1 MWVRFLPGAQ
11 KVYSPNK
18 LMIKKEPIDN
28 TFLIPPEVSY
38 VTKTLEKGGF
48 EAYLVGGC
56 VRDIML
62 HKKPKDW
69 DVTTNA
75 TPEQIQSVFP
85 DSFYENTFGTV
96 GVKSRALN
104 AEEDASETKIST
116 DPTLEIIEVTP
127 YRTET
132 GYSDNRRP
140 DAVAFAKNLS
150 DDLRRRDFTINA
162 LALKI
167 EPMAGDSTGFVHK
180 GHLTDLYKGQ
190 DDLVA
195 KVIRTVGSADERFSE
210 DALRMLRAV
219 RFAAELGF
227 EIEAQTK
234 AGIVNN
240 AKLLEKISA
249 ERIRDE
255 FLKIISSDQPMLGL
269 QLAHD
274 LGILKYIV
282 PELEEGIGTEQ
293 NQAHAFDVWEHLMRT
308 EQHSADKK
316 FSLRVR
322 LAAIFHDIGKP
333 KSRRKDP
340 VTGQWTFYGHEV
352 IGARMTEK
360 ILTRLKFPKKLA
372 DEVVKLVRWHMFF
385 SDTEQIS
392 LSAVRRMVANVGSDM
407 VWDLMNTRECD
418 RIGTGRPKANP
429 YRLRKY
435 KAMVEM
441 VMRDPVSVGMLKI
454 DGKRLMEIIKMS
466 PGPRVGFIL
475 HALLEEVLENPK
487 LNTADYLEREAHVLA
502 ELSDEELKKRGE
514 QAKNRKEAEEEK
526 MLKEI
531 TDKYHVE

>member
-1 MWVRFLPGAQ
+1 MTP
-11 KVYSPNK
+11 KVTKNK
-18 LMIKKEPIDN
+18 ASDD

-38 VTKTLEKGGF
+38 VTKTLEKSGF

-56 VRDIML
+56 VRDLLL

-75 TPEQIQSVFP
+75 VPEQIQSIFP
-85 DSFYENTFGTV
+85 DTFYENTFGTV
-96 GVKSRALN
+96 GVKTKSLV
-104 AEEDASETKIST
+104 AEQKAGEIVQ
-116 DPTLEIIEVTP
+116 DPTLEVIEVTP
-127 YRTET
+127 YRTEV

-140 DAVAFAKNLS
+140 DAVAWSSDLS

-162 LALKI
+162 LSLKI
-167 EPMAGDSTGFVHK
+167 EPLAGDSTGLVHK

-190 DDLVA
+190 NDLVA
-195 KVIRTVGSADERFSE
+195 KILRTVGSADERFGE

-227 EIEAQTK
+227 EIEPQTK
-234 AGIVNN
+234 EGIQKN
-240 AKLLEKISA
+240 AALLKNISQ

-255 FLKIISSDQPMLGL
+255 FIKIVSSDRPMVGL

-274 LGILKYIV
+274 LGILKYIL

-293 NQAHAFDVWEHLMRT
+293 NQAHTFDVWEHLLRT

-322 LAAIFHDIGKP
+322 LTAIFHDIGKP

-340 VTGQWTFYGHEV
+340 TTGQWTFYGHEV

-392 LSAVRRMVANVGSDM
+392 LSAVRRMVANVGTDM
-407 VWDLMNTRECD
+407 VWDLMNVRACD
-418 RIGTGRPKANP
+418 RIGTGRPKENP

-435 KAMVEM
+435 KAMIEM

-454 DGKRLMEIIKMS
+454 DGARLMEVTKMS
-466 PGPRVGFIL
+466 PGPRIGFIL
-475 HALLEEVLENPK
+475 HALLEEVLEDPK
-487 LNTADYLEREAHVLA
+487 LNISNYLEREAHVLA
-502 ELSDEELKKRGE
+502 KLSDEELKKRGE
-514 QAKNRKEAEEEK
+514 QAKTRKELEEEK

>member
-1 MWVRFLPGAQ
+1 MAQ
-11 KVYSPNK
+11 N
-18 LMIKKEPIDN
+18 N

-56 VRDIML
+56 VRDLLL

-75 TPEQIQSVFP
+75 TPEQIQAVFP
-85 DSFYENTFGTV
+85 ETFYENTYGTV
-96 GVKSRALN
+96 GVKSKGMN
-104 AEEDASETKIST
+104 IGKIEESVIHETAI
-116 DPTLEIIEVTP
+116 DPTLEVIEVTP
-127 YRTET
+127 YRTESE
-132 GYSDNRRP
+132 YSDNRRP
-140 DAVAFAKNLS
+140 DAVTFAKNLS

-167 EPMAGDSTGFVHK
+167 EPLEGDSTGVVYK

-190 DDLVA
+190 EDLTA
-195 KVIRTVGSADERFSE
+195 KIIRTVGSADERFGE

-219 RFAAELGF
+219 RFASELGF
-227 EIEAQTK
+227 EINSDTK
-234 AGIVNN
+234 KAIGQN
-240 AKLLEKISA
+240 ASLLAKISQ

-255 FLKIISSDQPMLGL
+255 FIKIISSDRPMQGL

-274 LGILKYIV
+274 VGILKYIV

-293 NQAHAFDVWEHLMRT
+293 NQAHAFDVWEHLLRT

-322 LAAIFHDIGKP
+322 IAAIFHDIGKP

-340 VTGQWTFYGHEV
+340 TTGQWTFYGHEV
-352 IGARMTEK
+352 IGAKMTEK
-360 ILTRLKFPKKLA
+360 ILARLKFPKKLS

-392 LSAVRRMVANVGSDM
+392 LSAVRRMVANVGADM

-454 DGKRLMEIIKMS
+454 DGKRLMEITKMP

-475 HALLEEVLENPK
+475 HALLEEVLEDPK
-487 LNTADYLEREAHVLA
+487 LNTTDHLEREAHVLA
-502 ELSDEELKKRGE
+502 KLSDEELKKRGE
-514 QAKNRKEAEEEK
+514 QAKTRKEQEEEK

>member
-1 MWVRFLPGAQ
+1 M
-11 KVYSPNK
+11 
-18 LMIKKEPIDN
+18 KKYLELI
-28 TFLIPPEVSY
+28 IPPEVSQ
-38 VTKTLEKGGF
+38 VTKTLEKSGF

-56 VRDIML
+56 VRDLLL

-75 TPEQIQSVFP
+75 TPEQIQTIFP
-85 DSFYENTFGTV
+85 DTFYENTFGTV
-96 GVKSRALN
+96 GVKN
-104 AEEDASETKIST
+104 KTTT
-116 DPTLEIIEVTP
+116 DPTLEIVEVTP
-127 YRTET
+127 YRTEM

-140 DAVAFAKNLS
+140 DAVVFAKNLS
-150 DDLRRRDFTINA
+150 EDVKRRDFTINA

-167 EPMAGDSTGFVHK
+167 EPLEEDSTGLVHK

-190 DDLVA
+190 NDLTA
-195 KVIRTVGSADERFSE
+195 KIIRTVGSADERFGE

-219 RFAAELGF
+219 RFASELNF
-227 EIEAQTK
+227 EIHSDTK
-234 AGIVNN
+234 KAISQNAG
-240 AKLLEKISA
+240 LLKNISG

-255 FLKIISSDQPMLGL
+255 FVKIISSDQPMLGL

-274 LGILKYIV
+274 LGILKYIA
-282 PELEEGIGTEQ
+282 PELEEGIGVEQ
-293 NQAHAFDVWEHLMRT
+293 NKAHAFDVWEHLL
-308 EQHSADKK
+308 QSVQYSAKKK
-316 FSLRVR
+316 FPLRVR

-340 VTGQWTFYGHEV
+340 TTGQWTFYGHEV

-360 ILTRLKFPKKLA
+360 ILTQLKFPKKLA
-372 DEVVKLVRWHMFF
+372 DEVLKLVRWHMFF

-392 LSAVRRMVANVGSDM
+392 LSAVRRMVANVGGDM
-407 VWDLMNTRECD
+407 VWDLMNVRECD

-435 KAMVEM
+435 RAMIEM

-454 DGKRLMEIIKMS
+454 DGKHLMEVTNMTA
-466 PGPRVGFIL
+466 GPRIGFIL
-475 HALLEEVLENPK
+475 HALLEEVLEDPK
-487 LNTADYLEREAHVLA
+487 LNTAEYLEKRAIELA
-502 ELSDEELKKRGE
+502 KLSDAQLRKLGE
-514 QAKNRKEAEEEK
+514 QAKIRKDEEEEK

>member
-1 MWVRFLPGAQ
+1 MT
-11 KVYSPNK
+11 
-18 LMIKKEPIDN
+18 KKEAENN

-56 VRDIML
+56 VRDLLL

-75 TPEQIQSVFP
+75 VPEQIQVIFP
-85 DSFYENTFGTV
+85 ETFYENTFGTV
-96 GVKSRALN
+96 GVKTKAMN
-104 AEEDASETKIST
+104 ENGEADKKDAAGADSKTGVV
-116 DPTLEIIEVTP
+116 DPTLEIVEVTP
-127 YRTET
+127 YRTEAE
-132 GYSDNRRP
+132 YSDNRRP
-140 DAVAFAKNLS
+140 DAVTFAKNLS

-167 EPMAGDSTGFVHK
+167 EPLEGDSTGFVYK

-190 DDLVA
+190 EDLEA
-195 KVIRTVGSADERFSE
+195 KIIRTVGSADERFGE

-219 RFAAELGF
+219 RFAAELNF
-227 EIEAQTK
+227 EINSDTK
-234 AGIVNN
+234 N
-240 AKLLEKISA
+240 AISQNAALLKNISQ

-255 FLKIISSDQPMLGL
+255 FVKIISSDKPMFGL

-274 LGILKYIV
+274 LGILKYIL

-293 NQAHAFDVWEHLMRT
+293 NKAHAFDVWEHLLQS

-322 LAAIFHDIGKP
+322 LAALFHDTGKP

-340 VTGQWTFYGHEV
+340 ETGQWTFYGHEV
-352 IGARMTEK
+352 ISERMAKK
-360 ILTRLKFPKKLA
+360 ILERLKFPKKLS
-372 DEVVKLVRWHMFF
+372 DEVLKLVRWHMFF

-407 VWDLMNTRECD
+407 VWDLMNVRECD

-435 KAMVEM
+435 KAMIEM

-454 DGKRLMEIIKMS
+454 DGKRLMEITEMK

-475 HALLEEVLENPK
+475 HALLEEVLEDPK
-487 LNTADYLEREAHVLA
+487 LNTAEYLEREAHTLAALLDA
-502 ELSDEELKKRGE
+502 ELKQRAE
-514 QAKNRKEAEEEK
+514 QAKTRKTQEEEK
-526 MLKEI
+526 LLKEI

>member
-1 MWVRFLPGAQ
+1 MT
-11 KVYSPNK
+11 
-18 LMIKKEPIDN
+18 KKEAQNN

-38 VTKTLEKGGF
+38 VTTTLEKSGF

-56 VRDIML
+56 VRDTLL

-75 TPEQIQSVFP
+75 VPEEIQKIFP

-96 GVKSRALN
+96 GVKNRALI
-104 AEEDASETKIST
+104 EEKVTGIIKTIYDE
-116 DPTLEIIEVTP
+116 TLEIVEVTP
-127 YRTET
+127 YRTES

-140 DAVAFAKNLS
+140 DVVTFSKNLT

-167 EPMAGDSTGFVHK
+167 EPMAGDKTGLVHK

-190 DDLVA
+190 DDLTA
-195 KVIRTVGSADERFSE
+195 NIIRTVGSADERFGE

-227 EIEAQTK
+227 EIEAETK
-234 AGIVNN
+234 AGIIKN

-255 FLKIISSDQPMLGL
+255 FIKIISSDQPMLGL
-269 QLAHD
+269 ELAHD

-360 ILTRLKFPKKLA
+360 ILARLKFPKKLA

-392 LSAVRRMVANVGSDM
+392 LSAVRRMVANVGADM

-454 DGKRLMEIIKMS
+454 DGKRLMEIAEMK
-466 PGPRVGFIL
+466 PGPRIGFIL
-475 HALLEEVLENPK
+475 NSLLEAVLENPK
-487 LNTADYLEREAHVLA
+487 LNTAEYLEAHAL
-502 ELSDEELKKRGE
+502 ELNKLSDTELRKLGE
-514 QAKNRKEAEEEK
+514 QAKIRKEAEEEK

>member
-1 MWVRFLPGAQ
+1 MT
-11 KVYSPNK
+11 
-18 LMIKKEPIDN
+18 KKEAQNN

-48 EAYLVGGC
+48 EAYLIGGC
-56 VRDIML
+56 VRDL
-62 HKKPKDW
+62 LLRKKPKDW

-75 TPEQIQSVFP
+75 TPDQIQAVFP
-85 DSFYENTFGTV
+85 ETFYENTFGTV
-96 GVKSRALN
+96 GVKTKVIHETDK
-104 AEEDASETKIST
+104 EESGAVAP
-116 DPTLEIIEVTP
+116 DPTLEVVEVTP
-127 YRTET
+127 YRTEAE
-132 GYSDNRRP
+132 YSDNRRP
-140 DAVAFAKNLS
+140 DAVTFAKNLS
-150 DDLRRRDFTINA
+150 DDIKRRDFTINA

-167 EPMAGDSTGFVHK
+167 EPLAGDSTGLVHK

-190 DDLVA
+190 EDLMA
-195 KVIRTVGSADERFSE
+195 KIIRTVGSADERFGE

-227 EIEAQTK
+227 EIHSDTK
-234 AGIVNN
+234 KAISQN
-240 AKLLEKISA
+240 AALLKNISQ

-255 FLKIISSDQPMLGL
+255 FVKIISSDQPMIGL
-269 QLAHD
+269 QIAHD

-293 NQAHAFDVWEHLMRT
+293 NKAHAFDVWEHLVRSV
-308 EQHSADKK
+308 QHGADKK

-340 VTGQWTFYGHEV
+340 ATGQWTFYGHEV

-360 ILTRLKFPKKLA
+360 ILARLKFPKKLS
-372 DEVVKLVRWHMFF
+372 DDVLKLVRWHMFF

-392 LSAVRRMVANVGSDM
+392 LSAVRRMVANVGTDM
-407 VWDLMNTRECD
+407 VWDLMNVRECD

-435 KAMVEM
+435 KAMIEM

-454 DGKRLMEIIKMS
+454 DGKRLMGVTSMA

-475 HALLEEVLENPK
+475 HALLEDVLEDPK
-487 LNTADYLEREAHVLA
+487 LNTAEYLEKRALDLIK
-502 ELSDEELKKRGE
+502 LSDEELRKLGE
-514 QAKNRKEAEEEK
+514 QAKLRKKEEEEK
-526 MLKEI
+526 ELKDI

>member
-1 MWVRFLPGAQ
+1 MWVRFLPGAPI
-11 KVYSPNK
+11 KMALKENK
-18 LMIKKEPIDN
+18 NKASDV
-28 TFLIPPEVSY
+28 TYLIPPEVSY
-38 VTKTLEKGGF
+38 VTKTLEKSGF

-56 VRDIML
+56 VRDLLL

-75 TPEQIQSVFP
+75 TPEQIQAVFP
-85 DSFYENTFGTV
+85 DTFYENTFGTV
-96 GVKSRALN
+96 GVKTKEIN
-104 AEEDASETKIST
+104 GGETK
-116 DPTLEIIEVTP
+116 DPTLEVIEVTP
-127 YRTET
+127 YRTEV
-132 GYSDNRRP
+132 GYSDSRRP
-140 DAVAFAKNLS
+140 DAVTFAKNLS
-150 DDLRRRDFTINA
+150 DDLKRRDFTINA

-167 EPMAGDSTGFVHK
+167 EPLAGDKTSLVHK

-190 DDLVA
+190 SDLEA
-195 KVIRTVGSADERFSE
+195 KILRTVGSPDERFGE

-219 RFAAELGF
+219 RFASELGF
-227 EIEAQTK
+227 EIESETK
-234 AGIVNN
+234 AGVQKN
-240 AKLLEKISA
+240 AKLLEKISK

-255 FLKIISSDQPMLGL
+255 FIKIVSSDQPMLGL

-293 NQAHAFDVWEHLMRT
+293 NQAHAFDVWEHLLRT

-340 VTGQWTFYGHEV
+340 TTGQWTFYGHEV

-360 ILTRLKFPKKLA
+360 ILTRLKFPKKLQ

-392 LSAVRRMVANVGSDM
+392 LSAVRRMVANVGADM

-454 DGKRLMEIIKMS
+454 DGKRLMEITKMP

-502 ELSDEELKKRGE
+502 ELSDTELKKRGE
-514 QAKNRKEAEEEK
+514 QAKIRKEQEEEK

-531 TDKYHVE
+531 TDKYGVE

>member
-1 MWVRFLPGAQ
+1 MAQ
-11 KVYSPNK
+11 N
-18 LMIKKEPIDN
+18 N

-38 VTKTLEKGGF
+38 VTKTLENGGF

-56 VRDIML
+56 VRDLLL

-75 TPEQIQSVFP
+75 TPEQIQAVFP
-85 DSFYENTFGTV
+85 ETFYENTYGTV
-96 GVKSRALN
+96 GVKSKGMN
-104 AEEDASETKIST
+104 IGKIEESVIHETTI
-116 DPTLEIIEVTP
+116 DPTLEVIEVTP
-127 YRTET
+127 YRTESE
-132 GYSDNRRP
+132 YSDNRRP
-140 DAVAFAKNLS
+140 DAVTFAKNLS

-167 EPMAGDSTGFVHK
+167 EPLEGDSTGFVYK

-190 DDLVA
+190 DDLTT
-195 KVIRTVGSADERFSE
+195 KIIRTVGSADERFGE

-219 RFAAELGF
+219 RFSAELGF
-227 EIEAQTK
+227 EINSDTK
-234 AGIVNN
+234 KAISQN
-240 AKLLEKISA
+240 ASLLAKISQ

-255 FLKIISSDQPMLGL
+255 FIKMISSDRPMQGL

-274 LGILKYIV
+274 VGILKYIV

-293 NQAHAFDVWEHLMRT
+293 NQAHAFDVWEHLLRT

-322 LAAIFHDIGKP
+322 IAAIFHDIGKP

-352 IGARMTEK
+352 IGAKMTEK
-360 ILTRLKFPKKLA
+360 ILARLKFPKKLA

-392 LSAVRRMVANVGSDM
+392 LSAVRRMVANVGADM

-454 DGKRLMEIIKMS
+454 DGKRLMEITKMP

-475 HALLEEVLENPK
+475 HALLEEVLEDPK
-487 LNTADYLEREAHVLA
+487 LNTTDHLEREAHVLTK
-502 ELSDEELKKRGE
+502 LSDEELKKRGE
-514 QAKNRKEAEEEK
+514 QAKTRKEQEEEK

>member
-1 MWVRFLPGAQ
+1 MTQ
-11 KVYSPNK
+11 KEAKN
-18 LMIKKEPIDN
+18 N
-28 TFLIPPEVSY
+28 TFLIPLEVSY

-56 VRDIML
+56 VRDLLL

-75 TPEQIQSVFP
+75 IPEQIQAIFP
-85 DSFYENTFGTV
+85 DTFYENTFGTV
-96 GVKSRALN
+96 GVKTKSVNEAAQKETGLERTG
-104 AEEDASETKIST
+104 AEETKLVTIDS
-116 DPTLEIIEVTP
+116 TLEVVEVTP
-127 YRTET
+127 YRTEI

-140 DAVAFAKNLS
+140 DTVTFAKNLS
-150 DDLRRRDFTINA
+150 DDIKRRDFTINA

-167 EPMAGDSTGFVHK
+167 EPLEGDSTGFVYK

-190 DDLVA
+190 EDLTA
-195 KVIRTVGSADERFSE
+195 KIIRTVGSPDERFGE

-219 RFAAELGF
+219 RFASELSF
-227 EIEAQTK
+227 EIHSDTK
-234 AGIVNN
+234 N
-240 AKLLEKISA
+240 AISQNADLLKNISQ

-255 FLKIISSDQPMLGL
+255 FIKIISSDQPMLGL

-282 PELEEGIGTEQ
+282 PELEEGIGVEQ
-293 NQAHAFDVWEHLMRT
+293 NKAHEFDVWEHLVRSV
-308 EQHSADKK
+308 QHGADKK

-340 VTGQWTFYGHEV
+340 TTGQWTFYGHEV
-352 IGARMTEK
+352 IGERVTEK
-360 ILTRLKFPKKLA
+360 ISARLKFPKKLS
-372 DEVVKLVRWHMFF
+372 DEILKLVRWHMFF

-392 LSAVRRMVANVGSDM
+392 LSAVRRMVANVGTDM
-407 VWDLMNTRECD
+407 VWDLMNVRECD

-435 KAMVEM
+435 KSMIEM

-454 DGKRLMEIIKMS
+454 DGKRLMEVTKMT

-487 LNTADYLEREAHVLA
+487 LNTAEYLERQANELTK
-502 ELSDEELKKRGE
+502 LSDTELHKKGE
-514 QAKNRKEAEEEK
+514 QAKTRKEAEEEK